1 LALIFKN
8 TDMNKGLL
16 QVYTGDGKGKT
27 TAAFGLA
34 FRAYGRGFKV
44 GVVQFMKSWVTGE
57 VSLAQTLENFHIK
70 RIDTSPKF
78 TWEMNEAELEEL
90 KIEIRNG
97 FEYVRNLVKENAYD
111 VLILDEINHI
121 INHKFVSKEEIMEL
135 LNLKPESMEIVMT
148 GRNAPD
154 WLMEKADLVTEMKCI
169 KHPFDKGIPARV
181 GIEK

>member
-1 LALIFKN
+1 MK
-8 TDMNKGLL
+8 DGLL

-44 GVVQFMKSWVTGE
+44 AVVQFMKTWVTGE
-57 VSLAQTLENFHIK
+57 VQLAETLENFHVK

-90 KIEIRNG
+90 RLEIRKG
-97 FEYVRNLVKENAYD
+97 FDYVRNLVKENKYD
-111 VLILDEINHI
+111 LLVLDEINHI
-121 INHKFVSKEEIMEL
+121 IIKEFVSKEEILEFIDS
-135 LNLKPESMEIVMT
+135 KPDTLEIVMT

-169 KHPFDKGIPARV
+169 KHPFQKGIPARV

>member
-1 LALIFKN
+1 MK
-8 TDMNKGLL
+8 DGLL

-44 GVVQFMKSWVTGE
+44 AVVQFMKTWVTGE
-57 VSLAQTLENFHIK
+57 VQLAETLENFHIK

-90 KIEIRNG
+90 RLEIRKG
-97 FEYVRNLVKENAYD
+97 FEYVRNLVKENKYD
-111 VLILDEINHI
+111 LLVLDEINHI
-121 INHKFVSKEEIMEL
+121 IIKKFVSKEEIIEFIDS
-135 LNLKPESMEIVMT
+135 KPDTLEIVMT

-154 WLMEKADLVTEMKCI
+154 WLIERADLVTEMKCI
-169 KHPFDKGIPARV
+169 KHPFEKGIPARV

>member
-1 LALIFKN
+1 MKE
-8 TDMNKGLL
+8 GLL

-44 GVVQFMKSWVTGE
+44 AVVQFMKTWVTGE
-57 VSLAQTLENFHIK
+57 VQLAETLENFHIK

-90 KIEIRNG
+90 RLEIRKG
-97 FEYVRNLVKENAYD
+97 FDYVRNMVKENKYD
-111 VLILDEINHI
+111 LLVLDEINHI
-121 INHKFVSKEEIMEL
+121 IIKEFVSKEEILEFIDS
-135 LNLKPESMEIVMT
+135 KPDTLEIVMT

-169 KHPFDKGIPARV
+169 KHPFEKGIPARV

>member
-1 LALIFKN
+1 
-8 TDMNKGLL
+8 MNQGLV

-44 GVVQFMKSWVTGE
+44 GVVQFMKTWVTGE
-57 VSLAQTLENFHIK
+57 VSLAQTLQNFDIK

-78 TWEMNEAELEEL
+78 TWEMNEAELAEL
-90 KIEIRNG
+90 KTEIRKG
-97 FEYVRNLVKENAYD
+97 FEYVLRIVKENAYD

-121 INHKFVSKEEIMEL
+121 INQQFVTKEEILELIDSKPETMEL
-135 LNLKPESMEIVMT
+135 VLT

-154 WLMEKADLVTEMKCI
+154 WLMERADLVTEMKCI

>member
-1 LALIFKN
+1 MK
-8 TDMNKGLL
+8 DGLL

-44 GVVQFMKSWVTGE
+44 AVVQFMKTWVTGE
-57 VSLAQTLENFHIK
+57 VQLAQTLENFHVK

-90 KIEIRNG
+90 RLEIRKG
-97 FEYVRNLVKENAYD
+97 FEYVRNLVKENKYD
-111 VLILDEINHI
+111 LLILDEINHI
-121 INHKFVSKEEIMEL
+121 IIKEFVSKEEILEFIDS
-135 LNLKPESMEIVMT
+135 KPDTLEIVMT

-169 KHPFDKGIPARV
+169 KHPFEKGIPARV

>member
-1 LALIFKN
+1 MK
-8 TDMNKGLL
+8 DGLL

-44 GVVQFMKSWVTGE
+44 AVVQFMKTWVTGE
-57 VSLAQTLENFHIK
+57 VQLAETLENFHVK

-90 KIEIRNG
+90 RLEIRKG
-97 FEYVRNLVKENAYD
+97 FEYVRNLVKENKYD
-111 VLILDEINHI
+111 LLVLDEINHI
-121 INHKFVSKEEIMEL
+121 IIKEFVSKEEILEFIDS
-135 LNLKPESMEIVMT
+135 KPDTLEIVMT

-169 KHPFDKGIPARV
+169 KHPFEKGIPARV

>member
-1 LALIFKN
+1 MKQ
-8 TDMNKGLL
+8 GLL

-44 GVVQFMKSWVTGE
+44 GVVQFMKTRPTGE
-57 VSLAQTLENFHIK
+57 VLLAQTLENFQVT

-78 TWEMNEAELEEL
+78 TWEMNELELAELRL
-90 KIEIRNG
+90 AIRKG
-97 FEYVRNLVKENAYD
+97 FDFVLNLVKENAFD
-111 VLILDEINHI
+111 VLILDEFNHI
-121 INHKFVSKEEIMEL
+121 INHEFVSKEEVLHLIDS
-135 LNLKPESMEIVMT
+135 KPDSMEIVMT

-154 WLMEKADLVTEMKCI
+154 WLMEQADLVTEMKCI
-169 KHPFDKGIPARV
+169 KHPFDKGIEARV

>member
-1 LALIFKN
+1 
-8 TDMNKGLL
+8 MNQGLL

-34 FRAYGRGFKV
+34 FRAHGRGFKV
-44 GVVQFMKSWVTGE
+44 AVVQFMKSWVTGE
-57 VSLAQTLENFHIK
+57 VLLAQNLENFHIK

-78 TWEMNEAELEEL
+78 TWEMDETELAEL
-90 KIEIRNG
+90 KAEIRKG
-97 FEYVRNLVKENAYD
+97 FNYVLNLVKENAYD

-121 INHKFVSKEEIMEL
+121 INQNFVTKEEFMEL
-135 LNLKPESMEIVMT
+135 LDSKSDTMEIVMT

-154 WLMEKADLVTEMKCI
+154 WLIERADLVTEMKCI
-169 KHPFDKGIPARV
+169 KHPYEKGIPARV

>member
-1 LALIFKN
+1 MK
-8 TDMNKGLL
+8 DGLL

-44 GVVQFMKSWVTGE
+44 AVVQFMKTWVTGE
-57 VSLAQTLENFHIK
+57 VQLAETLENFHVK

-90 KIEIRNG
+90 RLEIRKG
-97 FEYVRNLVKENAYD
+97 FDYVRNLVKENKYD
-111 VLILDEINHI
+111 LLVLDEINHI
-121 INHKFVSKEEIMEL
+121 IIKEFVSKEEILEFIDS
-135 LNLKPESMEIVMT
+135 KPDTLEIVMT

-169 KHPFDKGIPARV
+169 KHPFEKGIPARV

>member
-1 LALIFKN
+1 MK
-8 TDMNKGLL
+8 DGLL

-44 GVVQFMKSWVTGE
+44 AVVQFMKTWITGE
-57 VSLAQTLENFHIK
+57 VQLAETLENFHIK

-90 KIEIRNG
+90 RLEIRKG
-97 FEYVRNLVKENAYD
+97 FEYVRNLVKENKYD
-111 VLILDEINHI
+111 LLVLDEINHI
-121 INHKFVSKEEIMEL
+121 IIKEFVSKEEILEFIDS
-135 LNLKPESMEIVMT
+135 KPDTLEIVMT

-169 KHPFDKGIPARV
+169 KHPFEKGIPARV

>member
-1 LALIFKN
+1 MK
-8 TDMNKGLL
+8 DGLL

-44 GVVQFMKSWVTGE
+44 AVVQFMKTWITGE
-57 VSLAQTLENFHIK
+57 VQLAETLENFHIK

-90 KIEIRNG
+90 RLEIRKG
-97 FEYVRNLVKENAYD
+97 FEYVRNLVKENKYD
-111 VLILDEINHI
+111 LLVLDEINHI
-121 INHKFVSKEEIMEL
+121 IIKEFVSKEEIIEFIDS
-135 LNLKPESMEIVMT
+135 KPDTLEIVMT

-154 WLMEKADLVTEMKCI
+154 WLIERADLVTEMKCI
-169 KHPFDKGIPARV
+169 KHPFEKGIPARV

>member
-1 LALIFKN
+1 MK
-8 TDMNKGLL
+8 DGLL

-44 GVVQFMKSWVTGE
+44 AVVQFMKTWVTGE
-57 VSLAQTLENFHIK
+57 VQLAETLENFHIK

-78 TWEMNEAELEEL
+78 TWEMNEAELDEL
-90 KIEIRNG
+90 RLEIRKG
-97 FEYVRNLVKENAYD
+97 FDYVRNLVKENKYD
-111 VLILDEINHI
+111 LLVLDEINHI
-121 INHKFVSKEEIMEL
+121 IIKEFVSKEEILEFIDS
-135 LNLKPESMEIVMT
+135 KPDTLEIVMT

-169 KHPFDKGIPARV
+169 KHPFEKGIPARV

>member
-1 LALIFKN
+1 MK
-8 TDMNKGLL
+8 DGLL

-44 GVVQFMKSWVTGE
+44 AVVQFMKTWITGE
-57 VSLAQTLENFHIK
+57 VQLAETLENFHVK

-90 KIEIRNG
+90 RLEIRKG
-97 FEYVRNLVKENAYD
+97 FEYVRNLVKENKYD
-111 VLILDEINHI
+111 LLVLDEINHI
-121 INHKFVSKEEIMEL
+121 IIKEFVSKEEILEFIDS
-135 LNLKPESMEIVMT
+135 KPDTLEIVMT

-169 KHPFDKGIPARV
+169 KHPFEKGIPARV

>member
-1 LALIFKN
+1 MK
-8 TDMNKGLL
+8 DGLL

-44 GVVQFMKSWVTGE
+44 AVVQFMKTWVTGE
-57 VSLAQTLENFHIK
+57 VQLAETLENFHIK

-90 KIEIRNG
+90 RLEIRKG
-97 FEYVRNLVKENAYD
+97 FEYVRNLVKENKYD
-111 VLILDEINHI
+111 LLVLDEINHI
-121 INHKFVSKEEIMEL
+121 IIKEFVSKEEILEFIDS
-135 LNLKPESMEIVMT
+135 KPDTLEIVMT

-169 KHPFDKGIPARV
+169 KHPFEKGIPARV

>member
-1 LALIFKN
+1 MK
-8 TDMNKGLL
+8 DGLL

-44 GVVQFMKSWVTGE
+44 AVVQFMKTWVTGE
-57 VSLAQTLENFHIK
+57 VQLAETLENFHIK

-90 KIEIRNG
+90 RLEIRKG
-97 FEYVRNLVKENAYD
+97 FDYVRNLVKENKYD
-111 VLILDEINHI
+111 LLVLDEINHI
-121 INHKFVSKEEIMEL
+121 IIKEFVSKEEIIEFIDS
-135 LNLKPESMEIVMT
+135 KPDTLEIVMT

-154 WLMEKADLVTEMKCI
+154 WLIERADLVTEMKCI
-169 KHPFDKGIPARV
+169 KHPFEKGIPARV

>member
-1 LALIFKN
+1 MK
-8 TDMNKGLL
+8 DGLL

-44 GVVQFMKSWVTGE
+44 AVVQFMKTWVTGE
-57 VSLAQTLENFHIK
+57 VQLAETLENFHIK

-90 KIEIRNG
+90 RLEIRKG
-97 FEYVRNLVKENAYD
+97 FEYVRNLVKENKYD
-111 VLILDEINHI
+111 LLVLDEINHI
-121 INHKFVSKEEIMEL
+121 IIKEFVSKEEIIEFIDS
-135 LNLKPESMEIVMT
+135 KPNTLEIVMT

-169 KHPFDKGIPARV
+169 KHPFEKGIPARV

>member
-1 LALIFKN
+1 MK
-8 TDMNKGLL
+8 DGLL

-44 GVVQFMKSWVTGE
+44 AVVQFMKTWVTGE
-57 VSLAQTLENFHIK
+57 VQLAETLENFHIK

-90 KIEIRNG
+90 RLEIRKG
-97 FEYVRNLVKENAYD
+97 FEYVRNLVKENKYD
-111 VLILDEINHI
+111 LLVLDEINHI
-121 INHKFVSKEEIMEL
+121 IIKEFVSKEEIIEFIDS
-135 LNLKPESMEIVMT
+135 KPDTLEIVMT

-169 KHPFDKGIPARV
+169 KHPFEKGIPARV

>member
-1 LALIFKN
+1 MNQGLI
-8 TDMNKGLL
+8 

-44 GVVQFMKSWVTGE
+44 GVVQFMKTWVTGE
-57 VSLAQTLENFHIK
+57 VSLAQTLENFDIK

-78 TWEMNEAELEEL
+78 TWEMNEAELAEL
-90 KIEIRNG
+90 KTEIRKG
-97 FEYVRNLVKENAYD
+97 FEYVLKLVKENAYD

-121 INHKFVSKEEIMEL
+121 INQKFVTKEEILDLLDSKPETMEL
-135 LNLKPESMEIVMT
+135 VLT

-154 WLMEKADLVTEMKCI
+154 WLMERADLVTEMKCI
-169 KHPFDKGIPARV
+169 KHPFDKGIAARV

>member
-1 LALIFKN
+1 MK
-8 TDMNKGLL
+8 DGLL

-44 GVVQFMKSWVTGE
+44 AVVQFMKTWVTGE
-57 VSLAQTLENFHIK
+57 VQLAETLENFHIK

-90 KIEIRNG
+90 RLEIRKG
-97 FEYVRNLVKENAYD
+97 FEYVRNLVKENKYD
-111 VLILDEINHI
+111 LLVLYEINHI
-121 INHKFVSKEEIMEL
+121 IIKEFVSKEEILEFIDS
-135 LNLKPESMEIVMT
+135 KPDTLEIVMT

-169 KHPFDKGIPARV
+169 KHPFEKGIPARV

>member
-1 LALIFKN
+1 MK
-8 TDMNKGLL
+8 DGLL

-44 GVVQFMKSWVTGE
+44 AVVQFMKTWVTGE
-57 VSLAQTLENFHIK
+57 VQLAETLENFHIK

-90 KIEIRNG
+90 RLEIRKG
-97 FEYVRNLVKENAYD
+97 FDYVRNMVKENKYD
-111 VLILDEINHI
+111 LLVLDEINHI
-121 INHKFVSKEEIMEL
+121 IIKEFVSKEEILEFIDS
-135 LNLKPESMEIVMT
+135 KPDTLEIVMT

-169 KHPFDKGIPARV
+169 KHPFEKGIPARV

>member
-1 LALIFKN
+1 MK
-8 TDMNKGLL
+8 DGLL

-44 GVVQFMKSWVTGE
+44 AVVQFMKTWVTGE
-57 VSLAQTLENFHIK
+57 VQLAETLENFHVK

-78 TWEMNEAELEEL
+78 TWEMNEAELDEL
-90 KIEIRNG
+90 RLEIRKG
-97 FEYVRNLVKENAYD
+97 FDYVRNLVKENKYD
-111 VLILDEINHI
+111 LLVLDEINHI
-121 INHKFVSKEEIMEL
+121 IIKEFVSKEEILEFIDS
-135 LNLKPESMEIVMT
+135 KPDTLEIVMT

-169 KHPFDKGIPARV
+169 KHPFEKGIPARV

>member
-1 LALIFKN
+1 MK
-8 TDMNKGLL
+8 DGLL

-44 GVVQFMKSWVTGE
+44 AVVQFMKTWVTGE
-57 VSLAQTLENFHIK
+57 VQLAETLENFHIK

-90 KIEIRNG
+90 RLEIRKG
-97 FEYVRNLVKENAYD
+97 FDYVRNLVKENKYD
-111 VLILDEINHI
+111 LLVLDEINHI
-121 INHKFVSKEEIMEL
+121 IIKEFVSKEEILEFIDS
-135 LNLKPESMEIVMT
+135 KPDTLEIVMT

-154 WLMEKADLVTEMKCI
+154 WLMENADLVSEMKCI
-169 KHPFDKGIPARV
+169 KHPFEKGIPARV

>member
-1 LALIFKN
+1 MKE
-8 TDMNKGLL
+8 GLL

-44 GVVQFMKSWVTGE
+44 AVVQFMKTWVTGE
-57 VSLAQTLENFHIK
+57 VQLAETLENFHIK

-90 KIEIRNG
+90 RLEIRKG
-97 FEYVRNLVKENAYD
+97 FEYVRNLVKENKYD
-111 VLILDEINHI
+111 LLVLDEINHI
-121 INHKFVSKEEIMEL
+121 IIKEFVSKEEIIEFIDS
-135 LNLKPESMEIVMT
+135 KPNTLEIVMT

-169 KHPFDKGIPARV
+169 KHPFEKGIPARV

>member
-1 LALIFKN
+1 MK
-8 TDMNKGLL
+8 DGLL

-44 GVVQFMKSWVTGE
+44 AVVQFMKTWVTGE
-57 VSLAQTLENFHIK
+57 VQLAETLENFHIK

-90 KIEIRNG
+90 RLEIRKG
-97 FEYVRNLVKENAYD
+97 FDYVRNLLKENKYD
-111 VLILDEINHI
+111 LLVLDEINHI
-121 INHKFVSKEEIMEL
+121 IIKEFVSKEEILEFIDS
-135 LNLKPESMEIVMT
+135 KPDTLEIVMT

-169 KHPFDKGIPARV
+169 KHPFEKGIPARV

>member
-1 LALIFKN
+1 MK
-8 TDMNKGLL
+8 DGLL

-44 GVVQFMKSWVTGE
+44 AVVQFMKTWVTGE
-57 VSLAQTLENFHIK
+57 VQLAETLENFHIK

-90 KIEIRNG
+90 RLEIRKG
-97 FEYVRNLVKENAYD
+97 FDYVRNLVKENKYD
-111 VLILDEINHI
+111 LLVLDEINHI
-121 INHKFVSKEEIMEL
+121 IIKEFVSKEEILEFIDS
-135 LNLKPESMEIVMT
+135 KPDTLEIVMT
-148 GRNAPD
+148 GRNAPN

-169 KHPFDKGIPARV
+169 KHPFEKGIPARV

>member
-1 LALIFKN
+1 MK
-8 TDMNKGLL
+8 DGLL

-44 GVVQFMKSWVTGE
+44 AVVQFMKTWVTGE
-57 VSLAQTLENFHIK
+57 VQLAETLENFHIK

-90 KIEIRNG
+90 RLEIRKG
-97 FEYVRNLVKENAYD
+97 FEYVRNLVKENKYD
-111 VLILDEINHI
+111 LLVLDEINHI
-121 INHKFVSKEEIMEL
+121 IIKEFVSKEEIIEFIDS
-135 LNLKPESMEIVMT
+135 KPDTLEIVMT

-154 WLMEKADLVTEMKCI
+154 WLIERADLVTEMKCI
-169 KHPFDKGIPARV
+169 KHPFEKGIPARV

>member
-1 LALIFKN
+1 MK
-8 TDMNKGLL
+8 DGLL

-44 GVVQFMKSWVTGE
+44 AVVQFMKTWVTGE
-57 VSLAQTLENFHIK
+57 VQLAETLENFHIK

-90 KIEIRNG
+90 RLEIRKG
-97 FEYVRNLVKENAYD
+97 FEYVRNLVKENKYD
-111 VLILDEINHI
+111 LLVLDEINHI
-121 INHKFVSKEEIMEL
+121 IIKEFVSKEEILEFIDS
-135 LNLKPESMEIVMT
+135 KPDTLEIVMT

-154 WLMEKADLVTEMKCI
+154 WLIERADLVTEMKCI
-169 KHPFDKGIPARV
+169 KHPFEKGIPARV

>member
-1 LALIFKN
+1 MK
-8 TDMNKGLL
+8 DGLL

-44 GVVQFMKSWVTGE
+44 AVVQFMKTWITGE
-57 VSLAQTLENFHIK
+57 VQLAETLENFHIK

-90 KIEIRNG
+90 RLEIRKG
-97 FEYVRNLVKENAYD
+97 FEYVRNLVKENKYD
-111 VLILDEINHI
+111 LLVLDEINHI
-121 INHKFVSKEEIMEL
+121 IIKKFVSKEEILEFIDS
-135 LNLKPESMEIVMT
+135 KPDTLEIVMT

-169 KHPFDKGIPARV
+169 KHPFEKGIPARV

>member
-1 LALIFKN
+1 MK
-8 TDMNKGLL
+8 DGLL

-44 GVVQFMKSWVTGE
+44 AVVQFMKTWVTGE
-57 VSLAQTLENFHIK
+57 VQLAETLENFHVK

-90 KIEIRNG
+90 RLEIRKG
-97 FEYVRNLVKENAYD
+97 FEYVRNLVKENKYD
-111 VLILDEINHI
+111 LLVLDEINHI
-121 INHKFVSKEEIMEL
+121 IIKEFISKEEILEFIDS
-135 LNLKPESMEIVMT
+135 KPDTLEIVMT

-154 WLMEKADLVTEMKCI
+154 WLIEKADLVTEMKCI
-169 KHPFDKGIPARV
+169 KHPFEKGIPARV

>member
-1 LALIFKN
+1 MK
-8 TDMNKGLL
+8 DGLL

-44 GVVQFMKSWVTGE
+44 AVVQFMKTWVTGE
-57 VSLAQTLENFHIK
+57 VQLAETLENFHIK

-90 KIEIRNG
+90 RLEIRKG
-97 FEYVRNLVKENAYD
+97 FDYVRNLVKENKYD
-111 VLILDEINHI
+111 LLVLDEINHI
-121 INHKFVSKEEIMEL
+121 IIKEFVSKEEILEFIDS
-135 LNLKPESMEIVMT
+135 KPDTLEIVMT

-169 KHPFDKGIPARV
+169 KHPFEKGIPARV

>member
-1 LALIFKN
+1 MK
-8 TDMNKGLL
+8 DGLL

-44 GVVQFMKSWVTGE
+44 AVVQFMKTWVTGE
-57 VSLAQTLENFHIK
+57 VQLAETLENFHVK

-90 KIEIRNG
+90 RLEIRKG
-97 FEYVRNLVKENAYD
+97 FEYVRNLVKENKYD
-111 VLILDEINHI
+111 LLVLDEINHI
-121 INHKFVSKEEIMEL
+121 IIKEFISKEEILEFIDS
-135 LNLKPESMEIVMT
+135 KPDTLEIVMT
-148 GRNAPD
+148 GRNAPY
-154 WLMEKADLVTEMKCI
+154 WLIEKADLVTEMKCI
-169 KHPFDKGIPARV
+169 KHPFEKGIPARV